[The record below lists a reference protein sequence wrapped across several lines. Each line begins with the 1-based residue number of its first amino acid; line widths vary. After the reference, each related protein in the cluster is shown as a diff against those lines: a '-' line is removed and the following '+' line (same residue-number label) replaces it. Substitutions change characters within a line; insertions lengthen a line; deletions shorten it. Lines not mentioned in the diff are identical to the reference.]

1 MTDHATVTT
10 DEFRRRIA
18 TDPLRLIEAAAL
30 LYLEVEA
37 GRRPASHLRRIVS
50 PSVYQ
55 RLQAR
60 TRSRRR
66 RRRPAPAADAITAIH
81 TSHPAPGAVEV
92 SVVATVAGRSRAIAL
107 RLERHVGQ
115 WRIVELAC
123 PEDRV
128 APRRTASLE
137 TRTPDP
143 DAFDEVLA
151 GVDDDVSEP
160 LSA

>member
-1 MTDHATVTT
+1 MTDHTGISSEQV
-10 DEFRRRIA
+10 RRRIA
-18 TDPLRLIEAAAL
+18 ADPLRLIQAAAL
-30 LYLEVEA
+30 LYLEIEA
-37 GRRPASHLRRIVS
+37 GRRPARHLRRIVS

-66 RRRPAPAADAITAIH
+66 RRRPAPTADAITAIH
-81 TSHPAPGAVEV
+81 TSHPAPGAVEA
-92 SVVATVAGRSRAIAL
+92 SVVATVAGRARAIAL

-115 WRIVELAC
+115 WRLVELAC

-137 TRTPDP
+137 TRTPRP
-143 DAFDEVLA
+143 DAFDEALA
-151 GVDDDVSEP
+151 GVAEDATEP